1 MKAIV
6 QTEYGSPDVL
16 QLKELPKPTPKD
28 DEALVRVHAASLNA
42 ADFEFMRGSWT
53 ARLGGPF
60 RPGNKILGS
69 DLAGR
74 VEAVG
79 RNVKQ
84 LETGDEVWGDLSFP
98 YGHGTFAEYVSVSEK
113 ALAKKPAS
121 MTFEEASTYPQAAII
136 PLQTLRDK
144 GMVQPGQK
152 VLINGAGGGQGTFAV
167 QIAKY
172 YGAEVTGVD
181 SAMKLDMLRSI
192 GAAHVI
198 DYTRQDYTKSEQRY
212 DLIFDFVANR
222 SVFDYR
228 RALSPEGQFMI
239 VGGSLGT
246 FLQVMVLGTLMSQIG
261 SKKLGLNKYEPNNR
275 EDLAELAELFD
286 AGKVVPVIDRSY
298 TLGEVP
304 EALRYLEGGQAQ
316 GKIVITMEPD
326 NTS

>member
-16 QLKELPKPTPKD
+16 QLKEIPKPAPKG
-28 DEALVRVHAASLNA
+28 DEVLVRIHAASLNA
-42 ADFEFMRGSWT
+42 ADFEIMRGTWT

-79 RNVKQ
+79 RTVKQ
-84 LETGDEVWGDLSFP
+84 LKPGDEVWGDLSFP
-98 YGHGTFAEYVSVSEK
+98 YGYGTFAEYVSVSEK
-113 ALAKKPAS
+113 ALAVKPAS

-144 GMVQPGQK
+144 GRVQPGQT

-181 SAMKLDMLRSI
+181 SAKKLDMLRSI
-192 GAAHVI
+192 GADHVI
-198 DYTRQDYTKSEQRY
+198 DYTQQDYTKGGQRY

-228 RALSPEGQFMI
+228 RAMSPEGRFVI
-239 VGGSLGT
+239 VGGSLGA
-246 FLQVMVLGTLMSQIG
+246 FLQVVVLGTLMSKIG
-261 SKKLGLNKYEPNNR
+261 NKKLGLNNYEPNNK
-275 EDLAELAELFD
+275 EDLAALAELFE

-298 TLGEVP
+298 KLSEVP
-304 EALRYLEGGQAQ
+304 EALRFLEEGQAQ
-316 GKIVITMEPD
+316 GKVVITMGQNNP
-326 NTS
+326 T